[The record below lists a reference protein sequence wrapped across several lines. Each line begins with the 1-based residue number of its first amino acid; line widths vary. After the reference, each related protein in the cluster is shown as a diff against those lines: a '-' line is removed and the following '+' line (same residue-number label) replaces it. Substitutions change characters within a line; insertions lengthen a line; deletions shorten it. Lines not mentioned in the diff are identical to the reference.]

1 MYMVPGTYNILNAYL
16 PRYTRTSGDID
27 QSDLLRL
34 LLIRKLE
41 TVGPLV
47 KNSAMSRHQAQ
58 SMFEELDVGASHER
72 ATRLMGANQRASA
85 ADLDRLFR
93 VPSTAD
99 LHERVSLRG
108 SLPAH
113 R

>member
-1 MYMVPGTYNILNAYL
+1 MILIYAA
-16 PRYTRTSGDID
+16 PRRTSKAI
-27 QSDLLRL
+27 LLKPYKPASIL
-34 LLIRKLE
+34 ARKHE
-41 TVGPLV
+41 TVGPLI
-47 KNSAMSRHQAQ
+47 KNSV
-58 SMFEELDVGASHER
+58 LNIDVGASHEQ
-72 ATRLMGANQRASA
+72 ATRLLGANQRASA

>member
-1 MYMVPGTYNILNAYL
+1 MCGRKTSKELVAAYGTDGYL
-16 PRYTRTSGDID
+16 
-27 QSDLLRL
+27 
-34 LLIRKLE
+34 
-41 TVGPLV
+41 
-47 KNSAMSRHQAQ
+47 SRHQAQ
-58 SMFEELDVGASHER
+58 SMFEELDVGASHEQ
-72 ATRLMGANQRASA
+72 ATRLLGANQRASA

>member
-1 MYMVPGTYNILNAYL
+1 MYMVPGTVPGMYMVPGTYNILNAYL

-47 KNSAMSRHQAQ
+47 KNSVLNKKSTTDHLAV
-58 SMFEELDVGASHER
+58 LTR
-72 ATRLMGANQRASA
+72 AEANAREQ
-85 ADLDRLFR
+85 
-93 VPSTAD
+93 TNKQ
-99 LHERVSLRG
+99 
-108 SLPAH
+108 
-113 R
+113 

>member
-1 MYMVPGTYNILNAYL
+1 MLGVAAALGELHERRLGYLGMYMVPGTVPGMYMVPGTYNILNAYL

-47 KNSAMSRHQAQ
+47 KNSAKSTTKL
-58 SMFEELDVGASHER
+58 FWTR
-72 ATRLMGANQRASA
+72 AEA
-85 ADLDRLFR
+85 
-93 VPSTAD
+93 
-99 LHERVSLRG
+99 
-108 SLPAH
+108 
-113 R
+113 

>member
-1 MYMVPGTYNILNAYL
+1 MYMVPGTVPGMYMVPGTYNILNAYL

-47 KNSAMSRHQAQ
+47 KNSAKKHHQAV
-58 SMFEELDVGASHER
+58 LDAR
-72 ATRLMGANQRASA
+72 
-85 ADLDRLFR
+85 
-93 VPSTAD
+93 
-99 LHERVSLRG
+99 RG
-108 SLPAH
+108 DN
-113 R
+113 